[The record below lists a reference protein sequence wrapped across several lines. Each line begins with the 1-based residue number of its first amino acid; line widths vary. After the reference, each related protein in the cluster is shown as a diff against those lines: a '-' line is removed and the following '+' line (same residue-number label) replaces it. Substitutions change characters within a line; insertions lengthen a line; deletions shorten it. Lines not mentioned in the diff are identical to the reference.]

1 MRQALDPGWLVLN
14 IANLTLKI
22 VQTIKTCGVE
32 CRKMK
37 PLFRA
42 EIMEKADTMELKSL
56 ERDAALLV
64 LEKMKCRECDTE
76 DLCNG
81 EGVEEGLE
89 DNAGSSVVSLV
100 AAGLKLFSD
109 ILRPISLEAD
119 DLGLNGST
127 ASAKYSWL
135 RACVDVGRFRGS
147 HIKHQVT
154 KLLNDC
160 GQ

>member
-89 DNAGSSVVSLV
+89 DNDGGNSRFKSNKKKDNQAASSATRVMLL
-100 AAGLKLFSD
+100 GCKLFQSCF
-109 ILRPISLEAD
+109 S
-119 DLGLNGST
+119 
-127 ASAKYSWL
+127 
-135 RACVDVGRFRGS
+135 
-147 HIKHQVT
+147 
-154 KLLNDC
+154 
-160 GQ
+160 